1 MKQVLVC
8 LCGGYGTRFQ
18 TVSSAP
24 KILAPVFSEK
34 VPAIMLIDRWAEA
47 SGFVKVFY
55 IAGYNGQMVREF
67 VQETS
72 MKVSSEVLLE
82 EVPGGTAAA
91 IDSFLN
97 AFPDEFFVCN
107 GDTLFS
113 EPLNQR
119 ILPAGNTLY
128 GCIKPDTSRY
138 GTVMTSDGMVSGFA
152 EKEEKGGSGVVSVGI
167 ARLCQDDLKGLNGSS
182 LERDI
187 YPLLATAGLLKFE
200 EYSGQFIDYGT
211 EESYAGAARQSVHDF
226 MSFFSQPEH

>member
-1 MKQVLVC
+1 MKPVLVC

-18 TVSSAP
+18 AVSSAP
-24 KILAPVFSEK
+24 KILAPVFSER

-47 SGFVKVFY
+47 SGFSQVFY
-55 IAGYNGQMVREF
+55 IAGHNGQLVREF
-67 VQETS
+67 VEEAS

-82 EVPGGTAAA
+82 KVPGGTAAA
-91 IDSFLN
+91 IDSFMDI
-97 AFPDEFFVCN
+97 FPDEFFVCN

-113 EPLNQR
+113 EPLIQKNSS
-119 ILPAGNTLY
+119 AGNTLY

-152 EKEEKGGSGVVSVGI
+152 EKEEKGGSWVVSAGI
-167 ARLCQDDLKGLNGSS
+167 ARLNKSDLKGLNGSS

-187 YPLLATAGLLKFE
+187 YPLLAAAGFLKFE

-211 EESYAGAARQSVHDF
+211 EESYAGTSRLSVHDF
-226 MSFFSQPEH
+226 MKFVSQPEH